1 MISKTQFM
9 DSLIGKP
16 VVDAL
21 IQTLY
26 NQMEDFPA
34 IYHAYLDAIE
44 KLQTELG
51 PDKKMRSRSMLL
63 PLSRC
68 VPPISIT
75 PARKV

>member
-9 DSLIGKP
+9 NSLIGKP

-34 IYHAYLDAIE
+34 IYQAYLDAIG
-44 KLQTELG
+44 KLHAELG
-51 PDKKMRSRSMLL
+51 LEAKNEIKKLL

-75 PARKV
+75 PAHKV